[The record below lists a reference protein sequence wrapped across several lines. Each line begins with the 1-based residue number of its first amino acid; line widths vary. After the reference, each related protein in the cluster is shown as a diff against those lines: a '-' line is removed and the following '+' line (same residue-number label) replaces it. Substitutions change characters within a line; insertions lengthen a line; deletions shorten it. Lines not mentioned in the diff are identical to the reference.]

1 MDWSFERTMAA
12 IGCTVRAF
20 DPASTQPDT
29 VNHKNI
35 HFYKIGIGH
44 KTGKQKLRDLS
55 GGGNTFELKTL
66 EDIVTENGDLGRAI
80 NYLKIDVEGSE
91 LLAIPQWLE
100 TPEILENIDQIQIEI
115 HTQVQAG
122 VFHIHYEGNL
132 LRGIDNKTVRI

>member
-1 MDWSFERTMAA
+1 MFWTKKLTLAVLIF
-12 IGCTVRAF
+12 F
-20 DPASTQPDT
+20 Q
-29 VNHKNI
+29 
-35 HFYKIGIGH
+35 
-44 KTGKQKLRDLS
+44 LRDLS
-55 GGGNTFELKTL
+55 GGGNAFELKTL
-66 EDIVTENGDLGRAI
+66 EDIVTENGDLGRPI

-132 LRGIDNKTVRI
+132 LRGIDNKIFKVVTK